1 MPDDRHPPDTLS
13 AWWRHATIL
22 LLVFGLTVLMWLA
35 ARTYSGGPPIPER
48 VVDSTGAVIFTGTDI
63 MAGQQVFL
71 KYGLMEN
78 GTIWGH
84 GAYLGP
90 DFSAAYLHA
99 VVEDAREH
107 IAAQQGR
114 PWPTLAPAGQ
124 AAVDASVRVLLKHN
138 GYDDRTRT
146 LTLSDVEAA
155 SYPRQIAQWQNYFA
169 QPHESSG
176 LPPHYITDPDALRQ
190 LTAFFAWTAWASVAV
205 RPGTTYSYTNNFPY
219 DPVAGNTVTS
229 EAILWSALSLI
240 TLLAGT
246 GLALLAFG
254 KFDYL
259 GWKGRTGHVHPQL
272 LPGVTT
278 PSQRATLKYFVLVA
292 VLFLAQV
299 LVGGATA
306 HYRADP
312 SSFYGVDLSRLL
324 PSNIVRTWHLQLAIF
339 WVATAYIAGGLLLAP
354 ALSGRDPRG
363 QTTGNHLLFGAL
375 AVVVVGSLLGELL
388 GINQRLGSLW
398 FWLGHQ
404 GWEYLDLGRAW
415 QVLLVIG
422 LVGWLVLLFRA
433 VGPARD
439 DPASREIASLFLY
452 TAVAIPLFYLPAL
465 FFSSTSS
472 FSVVDTW
479 RFWIIHLW
487 VEGFF
492 EVFVTVMV
500 AIVFF
505 KLGVISQQTAARVVY
520 LDAILYLGAGMVG
533 TAHHWYWTGQS
544 VTTLAFGA
552 MFSAMEVVPLT
563 LLTLDAWDFIKLT
576 EGTCDVCGK
585 AIAVP
590 HKWTFYF
597 MIAVGVW
604 NFVGAG
610 VFGFLINLPVVSYFE
625 VGTLL
630 TPNHGH
636 AAMMGVFGM
645 LAVALIVLAIRQVST
660 DAEWSSVEPYIRV
673 SFWGLNIGLALMVV
687 TNLFPGGV
695 LQLSDVLRHGY
706 WHARGR
712 EFLDAPLV
720 RTLEW
725 LRMPGDLV
733 FIACGVVPLLIATA
747 RTYVLTLTDHGRHLT
762 RGDASQVGRVATAH
776 D

>member
-1 MPDDRHPPDTLS
+1 M
-13 AWWRHATIL
+13 
-22 LLVFGLTVLMWLA
+22 FGLTVLMWLA

-324 PSNIVRTWHLQLAIF
+324 PSNR
-339 WVATAYIAGGLLLAP
+339 YG
-354 ALSGRDPRG
+354 
-363 QTTGNHLLFGAL
+363 
-375 AVVVVGSLLGELL
+375 
-388 GINQRLGSLW
+388 
-398 FWLGHQ
+398 
-404 GWEYLDLGRAW
+404 
-415 QVLLVIG
+415 
-422 LVGWLVLLFRA
+422 
-433 VGPARD
+433 
-439 DPASREIASLFLY
+439 
-452 TAVAIPLFYLPAL
+452 
-465 FFSSTSS
+465 
-472 FSVVDTW
+472 
-479 RFWIIHLW
+479 
-487 VEGFF
+487 
-492 EVFVTVMV
+492 
-500 AIVFF
+500 
-505 KLGVISQQTAARVVY
+505 
-520 LDAILYLGAGMVG
+520 
-533 TAHHWYWTGQS
+533 
-544 VTTLAFGA
+544 
-552 MFSAMEVVPLT
+552 
-563 LLTLDAWDFIKLT
+563 
-576 EGTCDVCGK
+576 
-585 AIAVP
+585 
-590 HKWTFYF
+590 
-597 MIAVGVW
+597 
-604 NFVGAG
+604 
-610 VFGFLINLPVVSYFE
+610 
-625 VGTLL
+625 
-630 TPNHGH
+630 
-636 AAMMGVFGM
+636 
-645 LAVALIVLAIRQVST
+645 
-660 DAEWSSVEPYIRV
+660 
-673 SFWGLNIGLALMVV
+673 
-687 TNLFPGGV
+687 
-695 LQLSDVLRHGY
+695 
-706 WHARGR
+706 
-712 EFLDAPLV
+712 
-720 RTLEW
+720 
-725 LRMPGDLV
+725 
-733 FIACGVVPLLIATA
+733 
-747 RTYVLTLTDHGRHLT
+747 
-762 RGDASQVGRVATAH
+762 
-776 D
+776 